1 MQKVDRILALAQER
15 LVTINA
21 NGLLIEAAKLLN
33 GPQFN
38 LVVVCDDAGKM
49 TGVISKTDV
58 VGRISHCTG
67 CSCTMAAAGV
77 MTKEVAFCR
86 PGDWV
91 NDVWSI
97 IKERGLKN
105 LPVVDQ
111 NSIPIGVLNAKDVLQ
126 VLLGEV
132 EHEEQLLRDYVM
144 CVGYR

>member
-1 MQKVDRILALAQER
+1 YQRTRRRKDEVQKVDRILALAQER

-67 CSCTMAAAGV
+67 RSCTMAAAGV

-126 VLLGEV
+126 VLLG
-132 EHEEQLLRDYVM
+132 
-144 CVGYR
+144 

>member
-1 MQKVDRILALAQER
+1 MRRIDEILSVATER
-15 LVTINA
+15 LVIVKA
-21 NGLLIEAAKLLN
+21 SGLLIDAARLLN

-38 LVVVCDDAGKM
+38 LVVVCDDSGRM

-67 CSCTMAAAGV
+67 CSCTMAAADV

-86 PGDWV
+86 PGDGMR
-91 NDVWSI
+91 DVWSV

-105 LPVVDQ
+105 LPVVDE
-111 NSIPIGVLNAKDVLQ
+111 NSMPLGVLNARDVLQ
-126 VLLGEV
+126 AALDEV
-132 EHEEQLLRDYVM
+132 EYEEQLLCDYVM